1 MAWKALNDKVLLVI
15 LCEMLPMESFMLNL
29 YLIELDV
36 TGGIVLRALPQKILE
51 ELMERGY
58 MT

>member
-29 YLIELDV
+29 YLELDV